1 MRYYLRVGDLLCNR
15 ENGAVAIV
23 TKITGRYVHFQ
34 LLSNDWDEKIFVL
47 STEKATKKEIYYHLD
62 KGEIEIHYG
71 SMKRRRTRKGMVTE
85 YY

>member
-1 MRYYLRVGDLLCNR
+1 MRYYLRVGDMLCNR

-23 TKITGRYVHFQ
+23 TRITGRYVYFQ
-34 LLSNDWDEKIFVL
+34 LLSQDSDGKPLIL
-47 STEKATKKEIYYHLD
+47 TTEKATKREIYYHLD

-71 SMKRRRTRKGMVTE
+71 STKRRRTRKGIVTE